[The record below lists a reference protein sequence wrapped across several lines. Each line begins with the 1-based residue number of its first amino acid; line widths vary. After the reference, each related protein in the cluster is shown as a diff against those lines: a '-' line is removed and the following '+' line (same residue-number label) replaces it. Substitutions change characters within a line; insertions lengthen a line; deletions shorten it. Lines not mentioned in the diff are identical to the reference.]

1 MPPPYALLYVG
12 FSALIA
18 LAGRRRPP
26 GFIAFF
32 LISIF
37 LSPLAGLILLILVAA
52 YARTNKAV
60 LAR

>member
-12 FSALIA
+12 FCALIA

-37 LSPLAGLILLILVAA
+37 LSPLAGLILLILMVA
-52 YARTNKAV
+52 YARANKAA